1 MAEMQEFEL
10 FSSATNAVIARHLG
24 RNFPGILIQGDTM
37 RGLLSDIEELC
48 DELESGDIEAVEGIA
63 EALQERFIDF
73 LTHYE
78 KVLRDHKMELPYVNP
93 VSD

>member
-1 MAEMQEFEL
+1 MSEMQEFEL

-24 RNFPGILIQGDTM
+24 RNYPGVLIQGDTL

-48 DELESGDIEAVEGIA
+48 EEPESGDLEAVQDIA
-63 EALQERFIDF
+63 DDLKDRFVDF

-78 KVLRDHKMELPYVNP
+78 NVLEKNNIELPYVGS
-93 VSD
+93 VRD